1 MITKKA
7 YLMIGLVAGMLI
19 VGYACSPSAPEKPA
33 TQTET
38 QPAAEQPAAE
48 QPAAE
53 QPAAEKPAAEQPA
66 AEQPAAEQPA
76 AEQPAAEQPA
86 APGKVEGATQSAM
99 GEIQVKD
106 LLAMVSNRDGKAFF

>member
-7 YLMIGLVAGMLI
+7 CLMIGLFAGMLI
-19 VGYACSPSAPEKPA
+19 VGYACSPHAHEEPA
-33 TQTET
+33 TKTET
-38 QPAAEQPAAE
+38 QPAE